1 MKTCLAFLA
10 LMAAVLPAAAAVDAD
25 FGLIG
30 ITGFETARL
39 NAFCDGS
46 VVPTPCDITFEFHDV
61 NGRTLKQVSMILQPE
76 TSGFADFS
84 VGAAAFVP
92 GRVEID
98 PCFKILRGTAQ
109 GSVEIFDNFTQRTRM
124 VITWGDGARARSA
137 ADVDFGTVAITRSDI
152 ARMGASCE
160 GDGSVVPAP
169 CDITFE
175 FHDANGRV
183 LKASRM
189 SVPAGTGAFL
199 DLRYPEAGSTERRV
213 LIDPCWTVANG
224 AAVLDLQ
231 TVDSFTGLT
240 LTQAYPAALVTS
252 TLN

>member
-1 MKTCLAFLA
+1 MRNCVVLLA
-10 LMAAVLPAAAAVDAD
+10 LIAAVWPAAAAEAD

-46 VVPTPCDITFEFHDV
+46 VTPIPCDITFEFHDIS
-61 NGRTLKQVSMILQPE
+61 GRTLKQVSMIIQPE
-76 TSGFADFS
+76 ASGFVDFS
-84 VGAAAFVP
+84 LGAGLFVA

-98 PCFKILRGTAQ
+98 PCWTILRGTAQ
-109 GSVEIFDNFTQRTRM
+109 ASVEIFDNFTQRTRM
-124 VITWGDGARARSA
+124 LINWGDGAMTRSA
-137 ADVDFGTVAITRSDI
+137 ADVDFGTVAITRADI
-152 ARMGASCE
+152 ARMGAFCE
-160 GDGSVVPAP
+160 GDGSVAP
-169 CDITFE
+169 GCDVTFE

-183 LKASRM
+183 LKSSRM

-199 DLRYPEAGSTERRV
+199 DLRYSEAGSTASRV
-213 LIDPCWTVANG
+213 LISPCWTVANG

-240 LTQAYPAALVTS
+240 LTQGYPAALVAA
-252 TLN
+252 NP

>member
-1 MKTCLAFLA
+1 MKTCLALLA
-10 LMAAVLPAAAAVDAD
+10 LMTAALPLAAAEAD

-46 VVPTPCDITFEFHDV
+46 VVPTPCDITFEFHDI
-61 NGRTLKQVSMILQPE
+61 NGGTLKQVFMTIQPE
-76 TSGFADFS
+76 ASGFVDFS
-84 VGAAAFVP
+84 MGAGLFVP

-98 PCFKILRGTAQ
+98 PCWKILRGTAQ
-109 GSVEIFDNFTQRTRM
+109 ASVEIFDNFTQRTR
-124 VITWGDGARARSA
+124 ILINWGDGSRARSA
-137 ADVDFGTVAITRSDI
+137 ADVDFGAVAITRSDI
-152 ARMGASCE
+152 ARMGAFCE
-160 GDGSVVPAP
+160 GDGSVAPQP

-183 LKASRM
+183 LKSGRK
-189 SVPAGTGAFL
+189 SVPAGAGAVF
-199 DLRYPEAGSTERRV
+199 DLSYAETGSTERRV

-231 TVDSFTGLT
+231 TVDSFTGFT
-240 LTQAYPAALVTS
+240 LTQGYPSALVSS
-252 TLN
+252 TN

>member
-1 MKTCLAFLA
+1 MKTCLVLFAVLA
-10 LMAAVLPAAAAVDAD
+10 AALPAAAAMDAD

-46 VVPTPCDITFEFHDV
+46 VVPTPCDITFEFHDI
-61 NGRTLKQVSMILQPE
+61 NGRTLKQVSMIVQPE
-76 TSGFADFS
+76 TSFFVDFS
-84 VGAAAFVP
+84 LGAATFAP
-92 GRVEID
+92 SRVEIE
-98 PCFKILRGTAQ
+98 PCWKILRGTAQ
-109 GSVEIFDNFTQRTRM
+109 ASVEIFDNFTQRTRLL
-124 VITWGDGARARSA
+124 INWGDGSRARSA
-137 ADVDFGTVAITRSDI
+137 ADVDFGAVAITRSDI

-160 GDGSVVPAP
+160 GDGSVAPAP

-183 LKASRM
+183 LKSERK
-189 SVPAGTGAFL
+189 SVPAGTGAVF
-199 DLRYPEAGSTERRV
+199 DLNYAETGSTERRV
-213 LIDPCWTVANG
+213 SIDPCWTVANG

-240 LTQAYPAALVTS
+240 LTQGYPAALVS
-252 TLN
+252 SALN

>member
-1 MKTCLAFLA
+1 MKTYVTLLA
-10 LMAAVLPAAAAVDAD
+10 LIAAALPAAAAVEAD

-46 VVPTPCDITFEFHDV
+46 VVPTPCDIIFEFHDI
-61 NGRTLKQVSMILQPE
+61 NGRTLKQVSITVQPE
-76 TSGFADFS
+76 ASGFVDFS
-84 VGAAAFVP
+84 LAAATFVP
-92 GRVEID
+92 GRVEIE
-98 PCFKILRGTAQ
+98 PCWKILRGTAQ
-109 GSVEIFDNFTQRTRM
+109 ASVEIFDNFTQRTR
-124 VITWGDGARARSA
+124 ILIIWSNGSRARSA
-137 ADVDFGTVAITRSDI
+137 ADVDFGAIAITRSDI

-160 GDGSVVPAP
+160 GDGSVVPPP

-183 LKASRM
+183 LKSGRK
-189 SVPAGTGAFL
+189 SVPAGAGAVF
-199 DLRYPEAGSTERRV
+199 DLSYAETGSTERRV

-240 LTQAYPAALVTS
+240 VTQGYPAALVTAA
-252 TLN
+252 LN